1 MRILSEKRPGRSS
14 ARIWRLT
21 LLFAAAT
28 LTVRRAEAQ
37 VREQPVPFD
46 SAGRVSVI
54 TPPLAARF
62 ELSAPLWPVN
72 GDYLDARLYSI
83 EGAAGAPTFV
93 LVVRRPNDVLER
105 YVLDANQRR
114 ELAVAVDRGSALAR
128 IAAGPDTAPTVISE
142 PVRGEYVVNQT
153 VLGLLLFGPAAAA
166 LVDDPAASSAT
177 YLAVAGGSFF
187 VSANLTKTRPV
198 SRAQNHLSWHS
209 ARRGALAA
217 DLILYSLAG
226 RGTNS
231 RVYDFATLAGGVTG
245 DVLGFELA
253 KPMTDAEAHGTSHGS
268 TVTAALTAGMLG
280 ATGAFNADASRLTS
294 RLTTG
299 LIVGVGAFGYPLGL
313 RYVRNARY
321 RVTDG
326 DVGTLVTS
334 EVLGVSAAAALLPN
348 NPSSNVV
355 FGVLTGG
362 FALGALAGDQWLVR
376 PFDHTE
382 SEARLLEVGALA
394 GGLVGGSLLA
404 LARSSDS
411 HVIFGTITAG
421 GLFGALIT
429 EGLIEPRKAGF
440 GVGSDEPRRGGA
452 HERSSRVDVQL
463 FPESVLFAK
472 MGLRGNHPIVSL
484 TF

>member
-1 MRILSEKRPGRSS
+1 MRILSDKRPGWSN

-28 LTVRRAEAQ
+28 LTVHRAEAQ

-54 TPPLAARF
+54 TPPLAARL
-62 ELSAPLWPVN
+62 ELSAPLWPVD
-72 GDYLDARLYSI
+72 GDYVDARLYSI
-83 EGAAGAPTFV
+83 EGAAGATTFV

-114 ELAVAVDRGSALAR
+114 ELAAAVDRGSALAR
-128 IAAGPDTAPTVISE
+128 IAAGPDTAPTLISE

-153 VLGLLLFGPAAAA
+153 VLGLILFGPATAA
-166 LVDDPAASSAT
+166 LLDDPAASSAT

-187 VSANLTKTRPV
+187 LAANLTRTSPV

-226 RGTNS
+226 RGT
-231 RVYDFATLAGGVTG
+231 RTKAYDFATLAGGVAG
-245 DVLGFELA
+245 DIVGFELA
-253 KPMTDAEAHGTSHGS
+253 KPMTDAEAHGASHGS
-268 TVTAALTAGMLG
+268 TVSAVLTTGVLGMAGR
-280 ATGAFNADASRLTS
+280 FNGGTS
-294 RLTTG
+294 RVATG
-299 LIVGVGAFGYPLGL
+299 LIVGAGALGYPLGL
-313 RYVRNARY
+313 RYVRTAPY
-321 RVTDG
+321 RVTAG

-334 EVLGVSAAAALLPN
+334 ELLGISAAGTFLPN
-348 NPSSNVV
+348 NPSKNVT
-355 FGVLTGG
+355 FGVLSGG
-362 FALGALAGDQWLVR
+362 FALGALAGDRWLVR
-376 PFDHTE
+376 PFDHSE
-382 SEARLLEVGALA
+382 SEARLVQVGALA

-404 LARSSDS
+404 LVRATDS

-421 GLFGALIT
+421 GLFGVMIT
-429 EGLIEPRKAGF
+429 EGLIEPRKAGL
-440 GVGSDEPRRGGA
+440 GAGADGPRRGA
-452 HERSSRVDVQL
+452 THERSSRVDVRL
-463 FPESVLFAK
+463 SPESVLLAK
-472 MGLRGNHPIVSL
+472 MGVRGNHPIVSL